1 MKQFSIEPT
10 IDEYDFMTVSEYVTQ
25 RKKVINKT
33 VLTEQDNLIDIDT
46 FQLMIEQETIKRF
59 K

>member
-1 MKQFSIEPT
+1 MKQFSIEPA